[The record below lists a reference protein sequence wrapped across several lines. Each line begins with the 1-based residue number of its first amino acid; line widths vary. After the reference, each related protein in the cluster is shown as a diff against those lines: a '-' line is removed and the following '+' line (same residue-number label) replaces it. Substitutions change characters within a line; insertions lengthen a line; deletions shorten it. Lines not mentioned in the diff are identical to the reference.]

1 MNRGVLYAI
10 IAYLFWGLLPLF
22 WKALTGIP
30 ALETIGHRI
39 VWCAVLTGVLLSVR
53 HDFAKIG
60 SAMKRPK
67 TRVTILVTSVL
78 IGLNWLTYIWAVNA
92 GFLLEASLG
101 YFIHPLIN
109 VLLGVIFLRERLR
122 SWQWIAV
129 VFAAAGVSV
138 ITFGYGVFP
147 WISLFLALSFAFY
160 GLLRKT
166 VRLDALPGLFCETTM
181 LSIPAMTY
189 LIYLEIQGIGAFGHG
204 TSDVTVMLF
213 LAGVVTALPLLLF
226 TIAARRIPLSSIGI
240 LFYIAPTLQFVL
252 GVTVYGEPF
261 PVERMLGFILIWIAL
276 ILFTVE
282 GVKYSHHKKQR
293 STSALDD

>member
-1 MNRGVLYAI
+1 MNRGVLCAL

-22 WKALTGIP
+22 WKALAGVP
-30 ALETIGHRI
+30 SLEIIGHRI
-39 VWCAVLTGVLLSVR
+39 IWSAVLTGIILTVR
-53 HDFAKIG
+53 RDFRWIRT
-60 SAMKRPK
+60 SMRNTK
-67 TRVTILVTSVL
+67 TRTTILTTSVL

-92 GFLLEASLG
+92 GFILEASLG

-109 VLLGVIFLRERLR
+109 VLLGVVFLRERLR
-122 SWQWIAV
+122 MWQWIAV
-129 VFAAAGVSV
+129 VFAAAGVTV
-138 ITFGYGVFP
+138 MTFGYGVFP

-166 VRLDALPGLFCETTM
+166 VHLDALPGLFCETTL
-181 LSIPAMTY
+181 LSIPAVMY
-189 LIYLEIQGIGAFGHG
+189 LAILGIQGRGAFGHG
-204 TSDVTVMLF
+204 SPDMTVLLF
-213 LAGVVTALPLLLF
+213 LAGVVTALPLILF

-282 GVKYSHHKKQR
+282 GAKYSHHRKQR
-293 STSALDD
+293 RTSAAGN